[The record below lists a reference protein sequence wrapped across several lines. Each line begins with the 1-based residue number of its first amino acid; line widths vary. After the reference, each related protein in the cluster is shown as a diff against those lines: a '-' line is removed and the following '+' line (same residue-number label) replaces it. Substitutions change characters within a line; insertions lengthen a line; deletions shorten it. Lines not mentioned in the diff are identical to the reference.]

1 MARSCGHRL
10 SIWRSA
16 IKIITHSSNKKYL
29 EQIREDFSASV
40 QPMGI
45 LPARLSGFEVIFDDL
60 IPAEVPSKTEFVARH
75 DRFCE
80 YNASSPAD
88 WEIFCGYVTPKM
100 ELYFVAMNDRKY
112 TFLRNGEPEVHL
124 W

>member
-1 MARSCGHRL
+1 MRVV
-10 SIWRSA
+10 
-16 IKIITHSSNKKYL
+16 THPDNAKHL
-29 EQIREDFSASV
+29 DQIRQDFTTHV
-40 QPMGI
+40 DKMGI
-45 LPARLSGFEVIFDDL
+45 RPAKLEGFEVIFDDI

-75 DRFCE
+75 DRFCQ

-112 TFLRNGEPEVHL
+112 TFLRNGNPEIHL
-124 W
+124 WR